1 MKFIQGFP
9 IVSSSSIVWIDLM
22 KLKLSAIVALALASS
37 ASLGAAEKL
46 TTNTVEVFSVTPL
59 PSIGLPLNKIPAN
72 IQVAKPKDINN
83 QPGVSISD
91 YMTNNMQSV
100 TVTELGGN
108 PWQAEVNYRGYSASP
123 LLGNPQGLSTFVD
136 GVRVNEPFGD
146 VTLWDKIPNFAI
158 GGMQLVPGS
167 NPIYGLNTLGGS
179 IVIQTKSGRE
189 AKGIGLEFEAGSW
202 GRQRSLAEY
211 GGVSKDGSV
220 DYYIGLQHTN
230 EDGWRKY
237 SPSNLNQLFSKLGW
251 QSESTKLNLT
261 YLSTMNN
268 LTGNGLTPEIL
279 LSGDRDQIHT
289 RPDKT
294 TNYYH
299 HLALNGEHW
308 LNNNTMLS
316 GNAYYRKSNRH
327 TLNGDNW
334 ESGDGDDSIGSI
346 MNRTKTKQDTFG
358 ANLQASF
365 DRELFGK
372 KNLLVTGMNY
382 EFTMMQFRQTNVGNK
397 SNLNEDGDPITG
409 NSDVVFDSTRAPLL
423 SGAGLQSEA
432 QTVGLTGKQY
442 QYGLFATDTLSLN
455 DQFSLNAGARW
466 SYTKVD
472 NTDTFNSPASGKSLT
487 AKDTYIR
494 LNPSLGLTFAP
505 SKDFT
510 MYTSYSESSRAP
522 SPIELGCSNPANP
535 CLLPAAMADDP
546 PLKQV
551 VAKTYDFGMRG
562 NLSPDLRW
570 NAAVYTATNH
580 NDIQFVQSPL
590 TTTAANGLGYFSN
603 IGRTKRNGLDLGVS
617 GKIDNFSWNASYAYI
632 DATYDSDLELVSN
645 SNSENGV
652 GTSHSRSI
660 LVKKGKSLP
669 SIPDHQFKLRG
680 QFQANKDWT
689 IGATLVAY
697 SEQFVI
703 GNENNAHR
711 AGTIDCDTSGAAR
724 ADISGVACGK
734 GKLDAYAVVNLDTQY
749 NIGKGW
755 KAFAKATNIFDH
767 EYDMAGRLAETLF
780 NSQGNLTGDTKVL
793 SLLPG
798 SPRAGWIG
806 FRYEFGGDEPKKD

>member
-1 MKFIQGFP
+1 MDMQY
-9 IVSSSSIVWIDLM
+9 M
-22 KLKLSAIVALALASS
+22 KLKLSGIIALALASS
-37 ASLGAAEKL
+37 TSLGAAEKL
-46 TTNTVEVFSVTPL
+46 MTNTVEVISITPL

-72 IQVAKPKDINN
+72 IQIAKPKDINN

-108 PWQAEVNYRGYSASP
+108 PWQAEVNFRGYSASP
-123 LLGNPQGLSTFVD
+123 LLGNPQGLSTFID

-189 AKGIGLEFEAGSW
+189 AKGVGLEFEAGSW

-211 GGVSKDGSV
+211 GGVSKDGSF

-261 YLSTMNN
+261 YLTTMNN
-268 LTGNGLTPEIL
+268 LIGNGLTPEIL
-279 LSGDRDQIHT
+279 LSGNRDQIHT

-327 TLNGDNW
+327 TLNGDGW
-334 ESGDGDDSIGSI
+334 EKGDNDETIGSI
-346 MNRTKTKQDTFG
+346 MNMTKTKQDTFG

-372 KNLLVTGMNY
+372 KNLLVTGLNY
-382 EFTMMQFRQTNVGNK
+382 EFTMMQFGQTNRANQ
-397 SNLNEDGDPITG
+397 SNLSETGGTLTG
-409 NSDVVFDSTRAPLL
+409 NSGVVFDSTRAPIL
-423 SGAGLQSEA
+423 SGSGLQSEA
-432 QTVGLTGKQY
+432 RTVGLTGKQY
-442 QYGLFATDTLSLN
+442 QYGMFATDTLSLN
-455 DQFSLNAGARW
+455 DQFSVNAGARW
-466 SYTKVD
+466 SYTKID
-472 NTDTFNSPASGKSLT
+472 NTDTFNTLASGKSLT

-551 VAKTYDFGMRG
+551 VAKTYDFGVRG
-562 NLSPDLRW
+562 NLSPDIRW
-570 NAAVYTATNH
+570 NAALYTATNH

-590 TTTAANGLGYFSN
+590 NTSGTNGLGYFTN

-632 DATYDSDLELVSN
+632 DATYDNDLTLVSN

-652 GTSHSRSI
+652 GLPANASRSI
-660 LVKKGKSLP
+660 LVKKGSSLA
-669 SIPDHQFKLRG
+669 SIPDHQLKLRG

-703 GNENNAHR
+703 GNENNSHR
-711 AGTIDCDTSGAAR
+711 ANVTGCGGVDGAA
-724 ADISGVACGK
+724 GVACGK

-780 NSQGNLTGDTKVL
+780 NAQGNLAGDTKVL